1 MKKGLTILAIFLLT
15 LNAIIAA
22 DFRGLSWGATQI
34 EVMKTESGKP
44 SLVSDEILI
53 WPVTLYGFNAN
64 RIYNFKANQL
74 VSTMYLISESEDFEK
89 AWLNYNT
96 LKNDLIKKYGKPSVD
111 EFTTKNEKLSTDRN
125 GSYFAKEFY
134 ESTMWFLEKSSISL
148 ISNFD
153 QKGRFIICLFYVDV
167 KNH

>member
-1 MKKGLTILAIFLLT
+1 MKKGLTILAVFFLSLT
-15 LNAIIAA
+15 TVIAA
-22 DFRGLSWGATQI
+22 DFRGLSWGATQT

-53 WPVTLYGFNAN
+53 WQVPLYGFNAN
-64 RIYNFKANQL
+64 RIYNFKANRL
-74 VSTMYLISESEDFEK
+74 VSTMYLISEPKDFEK

-111 EFTTKNEKLSTDRN
+111 EFTTKNEKLNTDRKAA
-125 GSYFAKEFY
+125 YFVKDFY
-134 ESTMWFLEKSSISL
+134 ESTLWFLERSSISL

-153 QKGRFIICLFYVDV
+153 QKGRFVICLFYVDI
-167 KNH
+167 KNK